1 MPAGGKRRTDCAI
14 GFSRGLGQGD
24 NRHKLGKPP
33 QPRRRAFGLSAL
45 GCAIA
50 ELAIGDDGDGDIARP
65 QLLEPGDF
73 AGKSPGDIDK
83 VARAK
88 GLIPKGPDPMGGQG
102 AYVDPVT
109 GKQRVL
115 VHPDGSGGGHV
126 HVNDPNG
133 QRLGANG
140 QPVDPDSPDA
150 HLPLGP

>member
-1 MPAGGKRRTDCAI
+1 
-14 GFSRGLGQGD
+14 
-24 NRHKLGKPP
+24 
-33 QPRRRAFGLSAL
+33 
-45 GCAIA
+45 
-50 ELAIGDDGDGDIARP
+50 
-65 QLLEPGDF
+65 
-73 AGKSPGDIDK
+73 
-83 VARAK
+83 
-88 GLIPKGPDPMGGQG
+88 MGGQG

-115 VHPDGSGGGHV
+115 VHPDGLGGGHV